1 MIKYHVINPI
11 NKSYS
16 EDFFAEQEQKGY
28 TLDTRLNNIFEF
40 WHFIKRAKNE
50 PVYTY
55 SIVPIKDN
63 KKYASI
69 KEKQVA
75 LDKTLADA
83 KEKGWQLVS
92 SGYRV
97 GTPTM
102 LVFKKAVNQ
111 AQAEIYDNKELERQ
125 ALLNLYGQV
134 KTQQYTM
141 MPLFLMFIIFYSTRL
156 LSGDSGYIHP
166 VYYIGVIIVSVAFTG
181 LTFSKIRLISRFKKA
196 NNVRLIEN
204 QTITH
209 FNSKTYS
216 TIESVITNISL
227 LTIIIY
233 FLSGYGRYDDF
244 KSLVLKLIVSI
255 FLILIGFAILF
266 VTRKILISKMT
277 EESKR
282 HRNILTAIQVTLIV
296 LMPISAMVLTD
307 SLANFY
313 K

>member
-1 MIKYHVINPI
+1 MIKYHMINPI

-16 EDFFAEQEQKGY
+16 EDFFAEQEQRGY
-28 TLDTRLNNIFEF
+28 TLDTRLNNILGV
-40 WHFIKRAKNE
+40 WHFIKRAENE
-50 PVYTY
+50 PAYTY

-92 SGYRV
+92 SGYKV

-111 AQAEIYDNKELERQ
+111 SPAEIYDNKELERQ

-156 LSGDSGYIHP
+156 FSGDSGYIHP
-166 VYYIGVIIVSVAFTG
+166 AYYIGVIIVSVAFTG
-181 LTFSKIRLISRFKKA
+181 LAFSKMRLISRFKKT
-196 NNVRLIEN
+196 NNVRLTEN
-204 QTITH
+204 QTMTH

-227 LTIIIY
+227 LAIIFY

-244 KSLVLKLIVSI
+244 KSLALQWIVSI
-255 FLILIGFAILF
+255 FLILIGFTILF

-277 EESKR
+277 EETKR
-282 HRNILTAIQVTLIV
+282 ERNIIITVTIILCILV
-296 LMPISAMVLTD
+296 PISTALLQMP
-307 SLANFY
+307 
-313 K
+313 